1 MAGPFPFYKY
11 EGTGND
17 FVLVQDPDGSMEFRL
32 DRPAIARICDRH
44 FGVGADGLMLLQK
57 IGGYDFRMVYFNSD
71 GRESTF
77 CGNGSRCIVALAQ
90 RLGWI
95 ADEAF
100 FVAADGDHEAR
111 LVNPG
116 RVAVH
121 MRSVRE
127 VGKVGDDCML
137 DTGSPHY
144 VRFHP
149 DVSSA
154 DLVFLARSIR
164 YAPPWKEEGV
174 NVNLVEE
181 RSDGL
186 FVRTYERGVE
196 GETLSCGT
204 GVTASAIAWA
214 SRNAG
219 FGPGS
224 VQVSTPGGD
233 LVVRW
238 EAGHYGFR
246 DVWLEGP
253 ARMVFQGEYTL

>member
-1 MAGPFPFYKY
+1 MAGSFPFFKF

-17 FVLVQDPDGSMEFRL
+17 FVIVQDADGRMELML
-32 DRPAIARICDRH
+32 DRKAIARICDRH
-44 FGVGADGLMLLQK
+44 FGIGADGFMLLQK
-57 IGGYDFRMVYFNSD
+57 IGGYDFRMVYYNSD

-77 CGNGSRCIVALAQ
+77 CGNGSRCIVALAH

-100 FVAADGDHEAR
+100 FVAADGDHEASLHHPER
-111 LVNPG
+111 I
-116 RVAVH
+116 AIH
-121 MRSVRE
+121 MRSVKE
-127 VGKVGDDCML
+127 VRKVGYDFVL

-144 VRFHP
+144 VRFL
-149 DVSSA
+149 DEVSSV
-154 DLVFLARSIR
+154 DLVPMARSIR
-164 YAPPWKEEGV
+164 YAEPWSEEGI

-181 RSDGL
+181 NTEGL

-196 GETLSCGT
+196 AETLSCGT

-214 SRNAG
+214 SRNHVPG
-219 FGPGS
+219 KGS
-224 VQVSTPGGD
+224 VKVSTPGGD

-238 EAGHYGFR
+238 EAGSYGFR

-253 ARMVFQGEYTL
+253 ARMVFQGEYPL